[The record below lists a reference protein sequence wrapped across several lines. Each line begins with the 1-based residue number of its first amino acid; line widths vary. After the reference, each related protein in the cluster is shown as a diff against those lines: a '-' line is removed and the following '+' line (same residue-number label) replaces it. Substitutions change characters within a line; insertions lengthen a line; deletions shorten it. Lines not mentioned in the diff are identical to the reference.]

1 MAKKEFKFIELDQSK
16 LPVTKGKKVDGFRF
30 YDIEGKGYP
39 SVTTVLGIRS
49 KEGLQKWRDS
59 IGEKVANWE
68 MNRAARRGKATHTL
82 VEQYIKNETPS
93 IRDVLPL
100 GLFRLLKPYIDQI
113 DNKKKYFKNIIKKV
127 SNIINK
133 NDDVMEIGSYYG
145 AFGSE
150 IINHVNSYTG
160 LELSTHASKY
170 SKDKFNLNVVNESI
184 YKYFENNEKKFDIIF
199 MFDVLEHLDDPNA
212 ILNLCSKNLK
222 KDGRLIC
229 STMNMD
235 SIFAKVTGRY
245 YPWIIPMHKFYFS
258 NNSVKKFLN
267 KNNLD
272 LKEII
277 TDVRIIGLEYLFL
290 KISQKIPIFKYFYNL
305 LIKFKILK
313 NTSIK
318 FSLFDINIYC
328 AYKN

>member
-1 MAKKEFKFIELDQSK
+1 MLKKNCYYCKQAGDLFIKSSNKKNDNNFNFTSTEINTEESEIKPDLFFCKNCEIIFSEFCDVKFE
-16 LPVTKGKKVDGFRF
+16 
-30 YDIEGKGYP
+30 
-39 SVTTVLGIRS
+39 
-49 KEGLQKWRDS
+49 
-59 IGEKVANWE
+59 N
-68 MNRAARRGKATHTL
+68 N
-82 VEQYIKNETPS
+82 YI
-93 IRDVLPL
+93 DVLDHL
-100 GLFRLLKPYIDQI
+100 YIDQI

-160 LELSTHASKY
+160 LELSKHASKY

-258 NNSVKKFLN
+258 DNSVKKFLN

-277 TDVRIIGLEYLFL
+277 TDVRIISLEYLFL

>member
-1 MAKKEFKFIELDQSK
+1 MLKKNCYYCKQAGDLFIKSSNKKNDNNFNFASTEINTEESEIKPDLFFCKNCEIIFSEFCDVKFE
-16 LPVTKGKKVDGFRF
+16 
-30 YDIEGKGYP
+30 
-39 SVTTVLGIRS
+39 
-49 KEGLQKWRDS
+49 
-59 IGEKVANWE
+59 N
-68 MNRAARRGKATHTL
+68 N
-82 VEQYIKNETPS
+82 YI
-93 IRDVLPL
+93 DVLD
-100 GLFRLLKPYIDQI
+100 LLYIDQI

-199 MFDVLEHLDDPNA
+199 MFNVLEHLDDPNA

>member
-1 MAKKEFKFIELDQSK
+1 MLKKNCYYCKQAGDLFIKSSNKKNDNNFNFASTEINTEESEIKPDLFFCKNCEIIFSEFCDVKFE
-16 LPVTKGKKVDGFRF
+16 
-30 YDIEGKGYP
+30 
-39 SVTTVLGIRS
+39 
-49 KEGLQKWRDS
+49 
-59 IGEKVANWE
+59 N
-68 MNRAARRGKATHTL
+68 N
-82 VEQYIKNETPS
+82 YI
-93 IRDVLPL
+93 DVLDHL
-100 GLFRLLKPYIDQI
+100 YMDQI

-277 TDVRIIGLEYLFL
+277 TDVRIISLEYLFL

>member
-1 MAKKEFKFIELDQSK
+1 LDH
-16 LPVTKGKKVDGFRF
+16 L
-30 YDIEGKGYP
+30 
-39 SVTTVLGIRS
+39 
-49 KEGLQKWRDS
+49 
-59 IGEKVANWE
+59 
-68 MNRAARRGKATHTL
+68 
-82 VEQYIKNETPS
+82 
-93 IRDVLPL
+93 
-100 GLFRLLKPYIDQI
+100 YIDQI

-160 LELSTHASKY
+160 LELSKHASKY

-258 NNSVKKFLN
+258 DNSVKKFLN

-277 TDVRIIGLEYLFL
+277 TDVRIISLEYLFL

>member
-1 MAKKEFKFIELDQSK
+1 MLKKNCYYCKQAGDLFIKSSNKKNDNNFNFASTEINTEESEIKPDLFFCKNCEIIFSEFCDVKFE
-16 LPVTKGKKVDGFRF
+16 
-30 YDIEGKGYP
+30 
-39 SVTTVLGIRS
+39 
-49 KEGLQKWRDS
+49 
-59 IGEKVANWE
+59 N
-68 MNRAARRGKATHTL
+68 N
-82 VEQYIKNETPS
+82 YI
-93 IRDVLPL
+93 DVLDHL
-100 GLFRLLKPYIDQI
+100 YIDQI

-258 NNSVKKFLN
+258 NNSVKKILN

-277 TDVRIIGLEYLFL
+277 TDVRIISLEYLFL

>member
-1 MAKKEFKFIELDQSK
+1 MLKKNCYYCKQAGDLFIKSSNKKNDNNFNFASTEINTEESEIKPDLFFCKNCEIIFSEFCDVKFE
-16 LPVTKGKKVDGFRF
+16 
-30 YDIEGKGYP
+30 
-39 SVTTVLGIRS
+39 
-49 KEGLQKWRDS
+49 
-59 IGEKVANWE
+59 N
-68 MNRAARRGKATHTL
+68 N
-82 VEQYIKNETPS
+82 YI
-93 IRDVLPL
+93 DVLDHL
-100 GLFRLLKPYIDQI
+100 YIDQI

>member
-1 MAKKEFKFIELDQSK
+1 MLKKNCYYCKQACDLFIKSSNKKNDNNFNFTSTEINTEESEIKPDLFFCKNCEIIFSEFCDVKFE
-16 LPVTKGKKVDGFRF
+16 
-30 YDIEGKGYP
+30 
-39 SVTTVLGIRS
+39 
-49 KEGLQKWRDS
+49 
-59 IGEKVANWE
+59 N
-68 MNRAARRGKATHTL
+68 N
-82 VEQYIKNETPS
+82 YI
-93 IRDVLPL
+93 DVLDHL
-100 GLFRLLKPYIDQI
+100 YIDQI

-160 LELSTHASKY
+160 LELSKHASKY

-258 NNSVKKFLN
+258 DNSVKKFLN

-277 TDVRIIGLEYLFL
+277 TDVRIISLEYLFL

>member
-1 MAKKEFKFIELDQSK
+1 MLKKNCYYCKQAGDLFIKSSNKKNDNNFNFASTEINTEESEIKPDLFFCKNCEIIFSEFCDVKFE
-16 LPVTKGKKVDGFRF
+16 
-30 YDIEGKGYP
+30 
-39 SVTTVLGIRS
+39 
-49 KEGLQKWRDS
+49 
-59 IGEKVANWE
+59 N
-68 MNRAARRGKATHTL
+68 N
-82 VEQYIKNETPS
+82 YI
-93 IRDVLPL
+93 DVLDHL
-100 GLFRLLKPYIDQI
+100 YIDQI

-277 TDVRIIGLEYLFL
+277 TDVRIISLEYLFL
-290 KISQKIPIFKYFYNL
+290 KISQKNPIFKYFYNL

>member
-1 MAKKEFKFIELDQSK
+1 MLKKNCYYCKQAGDLFIKSSNKKNDNNFNFASTEINTEESEIKPDLFFCKNCEIIFSEFCDVKFE
-16 LPVTKGKKVDGFRF
+16 
-30 YDIEGKGYP
+30 
-39 SVTTVLGIRS
+39 
-49 KEGLQKWRDS
+49 
-59 IGEKVANWE
+59 N
-68 MNRAARRGKATHTL
+68 N
-82 VEQYIKNETPS
+82 YI
-93 IRDVLPL
+93 DVLDHL
-100 GLFRLLKPYIDQI
+100 YIDQI

-277 TDVRIIGLEYLFL
+277 TDVRIISLEYLFL